1 MMGDST
7 QRIMP
12 PTWKS
17 GIALQHTSVGL
28 RSCPT
33 ARVVA
38 PAMQSLSA
46 CGTIF
51 FLPVVPEVSRM
62 STGSSGRHGVGGS
75 LAARGA
81 VSARSMRKRPAASG
95 SGFASSTS
103 SPSFLAAARQTS
115 LGTVAPARRS
125 TVVHLHCSSCWAI
138 SSCTDAM
145 LIGTIVT

>member
-81 VSARSMRKRPAASG
+81 LSARSMRKRPAASG